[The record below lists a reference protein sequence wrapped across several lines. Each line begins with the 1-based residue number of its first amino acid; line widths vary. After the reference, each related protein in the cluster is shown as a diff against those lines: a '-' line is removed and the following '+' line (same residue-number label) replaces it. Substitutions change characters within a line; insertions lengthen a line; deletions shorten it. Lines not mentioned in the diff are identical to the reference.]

1 MNKKDEAHQVFVEDI
16 RERKQYAK
24 AARGVVNGSR
34 SKKCTLPSDYL
45 TAGQK
50 KKLNGEVKTY
60 KMNIPMTYKEF
71 KELPEVYQ
79 ERYLAG
85 LIDKYNVGLK
95 QLGEM
100 LGCANSTLNRII
112 RLHDWKSVRIK
123 EKGHRMTR
131 DELKTWNE
139 FLDLYRASKAE
150 TPELSN
156 PVLTSSSDV
165 LDANEL
171 KPVDELT
178 PVLITKFN
186 IAFDGFVKFED
197 VFAQLKK
204 IVGDSYQ
211 GHVEITLFK

>member
-1 MNKKDEAHQVFVEDI
+1 MKKYDEAHMAFVEDI
-16 RERKQYAK
+16 RERKQYTR

-60 KMNIPMTYKEF
+60 KMSVPMTYAELKEM
-71 KELPEVYQ
+71 PEVYQ

-85 LIDKYNVGLK
+85 LMDKYNVSLPL
-95 QLGEM
+95 LGKM
-100 LGCANSTLNRII
+100 LGCSNSTLNRYIKS
-112 RLHDWKSVRIK
+112 HDWKSVNIK
-123 EKGHRMTR
+123 GKGHRMNSA
-131 DELKTWNE
+131 EVKAWNE
-139 FLDLYRASKAE
+139 FLDLHRDSKAE
-150 TPELSN
+150 TSELSN

-197 VFAQLKK
+197 VFEQLKK